1 MQKNPAM
8 KNRIIMQSR
17 YYDYK
22 ENKEMLFRVIGE
34 ESENEFHVVTVY
46 KTLLER
52 GFKMKIIY
60 DPQTDSLTLIFREM
74 AVKESD
80 EIREGLIVDYG
91 EDDRI
96 VAIEMLDASE
106 NIFEPLSFL
115 YEIKGQKAAQ
125 KAIA

>member
-1 MQKNPAM
+1 
-8 KNRIIMQSR
+8 
-17 YYDYK
+17 
-22 ENKEMLFRVIGE
+22 
-34 ESENEFHVVTVY
+34 
-46 KTLLER
+46 
-52 GFKMKIIY
+52 MKIIY
-60 DPQTDSLTLIFREM
+60 DPQTDSLTLILREM

-106 NIFEPLSFL
+106 NISEPLSFL
-115 YEIKGQKAAQ
+115 FEIKGQKPAQ

>member
-1 MQKNPAM
+1 
-8 KNRIIMQSR
+8 
-17 YYDYK
+17 
-22 ENKEMLFRVIGE
+22 
-34 ESENEFHVVTVY
+34 
-46 KTLLER
+46 
-52 GFKMKIIY
+52 MKIIY
-60 DPQTDSLTLIFREM
+60 DPKTDSLTLIFRDM

-106 NIFEPLSFL
+106 NISEPLSFL
-115 YEIKGQKAAQ
+115 YEIKGQSAAQ